1 MCLQSSRGF
10 VQPGWS
16 PPFGWGRTTR
26 LADAAPGRSLARDCD
41 VTVWQTATGRR
52 DFRAGQDDAASERQG
67 DAALPGDVVLRLVE
81 PVAVELV
88 HEVATLRADTEAPEP
103 ILEPR
108 AEVAGELG
116 PAAVGPKLMDADG
129 AGAADEIGDHRA
141 RAGAGGIAQHEVGV
155 VGELVELAAPRERG
169 AADAVL
175 RPAAAG
181 ANAHVLVQPR
191 CRVDGAD
198 PAEPPVGG
206 AGLVEMGGARQAP
219 EPTAQGDAVIG
230 GAGHGLQRCGPR
242 GCGYL
247 CVEHRR
253 CEGRDDDR
261 GDEGDGTG
269 QHGFPPRD
277 EVRSEEHTSELQSL
291 AYLVCRLLLEKKK
304 KKERQILARHY
315 KQIVSLRN
323 DL

>member
-1 MCLQSSRGF
+1 MCLQSSRDF
-10 VQPGWS
+10 LQPGWA

-41 VTVWQTATGRR
+41 VTVWQTRTGRR
-52 DFRAGQDDAASERQG
+52 DFRAGQDDAASERQR

-88 HEVATLRADTEAPEP
+88 HVVAPFRADAEAPEP

-116 PAAVGPKLMDADG
+116 PGAVGPKLMDADG

-141 RAGAGGIAQHEVGV
+141 RAGAGGIAQHAGGV

-191 CRVDGAD
+191 GRVDRAD

-206 AGLVEMGGARQAP
+206 AGLVEMGRARQAP
-219 EPTAQGDAVIG
+219 ERAAHGDAVIG
-230 GAGHGLQRCGPR
+230 GAGPGLQRCGPGR
-242 GCGYL
+242 CSYL
-247 CVEHRR
+247 WVEAPRCDGRR
-253 CEGRDDDR
+253 DDR
-261 GDEGDGTG
+261 GDEGDGTS
-269 QHGFPPRD
+269 QHGILRETRFTKC
-277 EVRSEEHTSELQSL
+277 RSP
-291 AYLVCRLLLEKKK
+291 
-304 KKERQILARHY
+304 
-315 KQIVSLRN
+315 
-323 DL
+323 